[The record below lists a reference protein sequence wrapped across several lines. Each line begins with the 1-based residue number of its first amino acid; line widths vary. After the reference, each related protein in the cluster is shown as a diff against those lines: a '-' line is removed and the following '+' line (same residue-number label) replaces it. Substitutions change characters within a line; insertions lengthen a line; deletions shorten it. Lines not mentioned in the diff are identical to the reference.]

1 MNAFAHF
8 IIHRGDV
15 EIKRTEEG
23 HIKFIAEG
31 VIGERIVIE
40 VNKVTALKIA
50 ASLKAHNG

>member
-8 IIHRGDV
+8 IIHRGEV

-23 HIKFIAEG
+23 HIKLIAEG
-31 VIGERIVIE
+31 VTGERIVIE